1 MAAFDGLWTPHSLQ
15 LAGEVLAKLGVGA
28 LLGGLIGWER
38 EKHGRP
44 AGIRTHMLMVIGV
57 ILFSEAGKYFGG
69 VSDPSRVAAQIVT
82 GVGFLGAGTIMRI
95 GPEIRGLTTAA
106 SIWAAAA
113 IGMAISV
120 GGSFMLVAIAATV
133 LALFTLIVVDRL
145 EFRYLKP
152 YLVKTLR
159 LKLAHREVLFQVADR
174 ISQTAGCHLVG
185 VRVAEDTP
193 EPTVDLDFKGE
204 TELLLEKTLG
214 LEGVQ
219 SAAWTEP

>member
-1 MAAFDGLWTPHSLQ
+1 MAAFDGMFTPQSLH
-15 LAGEVLAKLGVGA
+15 LATDVLAKMGVGA

-44 AGIRTHMLMVIGV
+44 AGIRTHMLMVLGV

-106 SIWAAAA
+106 SIWSAAA

-120 GGSFMLVAIAATV
+120 GGPFMLVAVSATL

-145 EFRYLKP
+145 EFKYLKP
-152 YLVKTLR
+152 GQPKTLR

-174 ISQTAGCHLVG
+174 ISQTAGCNLVG
-185 VRVAEDTP
+185 IRIAEDTS
-193 EPTVDLDFKGE
+193 EPTVDLDFTGQ
-204 TELLLEKTLG
+204 TELILEKTLG

-219 SAAWTEP
+219 SAAWVQP